1 MGKPKKEDYHNYK
14 EGMQDKALKISYFN
28 VAYHLIEGFISILF
42 GIMAGSIALIGFGLD
57 SFLELL
63 SGTIIIWRFTK
74 HRELSEKEAVQK
86 EEKAVKMIS
95 YSFFLLAS
103 YILYVSVSKL
113 YLHKKPEPTVIG
125 IIIALV
131 SIVVMTV
138 LFHLKQKVGMAIKSK
153 SIIVDSKQT
162 LACIYLSIALFI
174 GLGLNYLIGFWQAD
188 PIVGIIIAAVL
199 VKEGIKEL

>member
-86 EEKAVKMIS
+86 EEK
-95 YSFFLLAS
+95 
-103 YILYVSVSKL
+103 
-113 YLHKKPEPTVIG
+113 P
-125 IIIALV
+125 
-131 SIVVMTV
+131 
-138 LFHLKQKVGMAIKSK
+138 
-153 SIIVDSKQT
+153 
-162 LACIYLSIALFI
+162 
-174 GLGLNYLIGFWQAD
+174 
-188 PIVGIIIAAVL
+188 
-199 VKEGIKEL
+199 

>member
-1 MGKPKKEDYHNYK
+1 M
-14 EGMQDKALKISYFN
+14 
-28 VAYHLIEGFISILF
+28 
-42 GIMAGSIALIGFGLD
+42 
-57 SFLELL
+57 
-63 SGTIIIWRFTK
+63 
-74 HRELSEKEAVQK
+74 
-86 EEKAVKMIS
+86 
-95 YSFFLLAS
+95 LAS

-162 LACIYLSIALFI
+162 LVCIYLSIALL
-174 GLGLNYLIGFWQAD
+174 LG
-188 PIVGIIIAAVL
+188 
-199 VKEGIKEL
+199 